1 MARRIGI
8 RRRLTLAILV
18 TALIPV
24 LVAVWLAETTVRQT
38 SARFFVPE
46 VGARLDRSVELYQ
59 ELAHAVKAAMR
70 SEAEA
75 LAANETLR
83 RAAAAGD
90 KDATRRELER
100 VLPEHPSL
108 VSLTVRD
115 GDTVIAEVSRGR
127 PLDAR
132 TEHGFS
138 VVRALSHAVKRSEK
152 PLPPAVPPASDDRP
166 EAPRVEED
174 EV

>member
-18 TALIPV
+18 TAVIPV

-75 LAANETLR
+75 LAADEALR
-83 RAAAAGD
+83 RAASARDPVAV
-90 KDATRRELER
+90 RRELAR
-100 VLPEHPSL
+100 LF
-108 VSLTVRD
+108 
-115 GDTVIAEVSRGR
+115 SR
-127 PLDAR
+127 
-132 TEHGFS
+132 H
-138 VVRALSHAVKRSEK
+138 
-152 PLPPAVPPASDDRP
+152 
-166 EAPRVEED
+166 
-174 EV
+174 